1 MWALLTSLKVGLQV
15 MNGMF
20 LSLTSVLLN
29 GAVLVAELHAWA
41 TCGLELLEIRTL
53 RLYDATRMK
62 IPGFKFRDKD

>member
-1 MWALLTSLKVGLQV
+1 LASGVAAGDALTCLTAFG
-15 MNGMF
+15 NEEA
-20 LSLTSVLLN
+20 
-29 GAVLVAELHAWA
+29 AVLVAELHAWA